1 MFLSLSLIIVVAV
14 IIVVRLY
21 SLGQEIFIEK

>member
-21 SLGQEIFIEK
+21 SLGQEIFMDK